1 MKHRLTVFFIF
12 FIFSFSFSLFAA
24 GKSKPQRDFQQTN
37 DSTAAVIEA
46 PPVVTHHQMM
56 IDGKTLKYTATAG
69 YMVMKDENG
78 KAKANI
84 FFIAYTKD
92 GVADPATRPICFTF
106 NGGPGSSSVW
116 LHLGALGPKRVLLKD
131 DGEPLTPPY
140 KLVDNEY
147 TWLDQTDLVFIDPV
161 ETGYSRPAPG
171 EDKKQFTGYNEDIH
185 SVGEFIRLYTTRYE
199 RWASPKFLAGESYG
213 TTRAAGLSG
222 YLENRYGLYLNG
234 ICLVSAILNFQ
245 TAEFAAGNDL
255 PYILFLPSYTATA
268 WYHKKLSPD
277 LEQNMQKA
285 LDESKTFALGEYASA
300 LMQGDQLPKEEEQKI
315 VQELSRLTGLSPQYI
330 EETNLRVNIFRFCK
344 ELERSERKTVGRY
357 DSRFEGIDR
366 DAAGETPDYDPSYDA
381 GVLAPFTATINDYLR
396 RDLGYKNDI
405 PYEILTGRVQPW
417 NFSNVENEYL
427 NVAETLRDAMTKNK
441 YLKVWIANGYF
452 DLATPFLATQYTINT
467 MQLDP
472 SLRKNISLTYY
483 ESGHMVYINKASLA
497 QLKKDFTT
505 FLDSALPAEQSH

>member
-1 MKHRLTVFFIF
+1 MKHRVTVFFIF
-12 FIFSFSFSLFAA
+12 FVFSFSFSLFSAE
-24 GKSKPQRDFQQTN
+24 KSKQTN
-37 DSTAAVIEA
+37 DSTAAIVEPP
-46 PPVVTHHQMM
+46 PPVVTHHQMTVE
-56 IDGKTLKYTATAG
+56 GTVLKYTATTG
-69 YMVMKDENG
+69 YMVMKDEHG

-92 GVADPATRPICFTF
+92 GVTDPAARPICFTF

-116 LHLGALGPKRVLLKD
+116 LHLGALGPKRVLLQD
-131 DGEPLTPPY
+131 NGEPLAPPY

-147 TWLDQTDLVFIDPV
+147 TWLDRTDLVFIDPV

-171 EDKKQFTGYNEDIH
+171 EDKKQFTGYNEDIQ

-222 YLENRYGLYLNG
+222 YLEQRYGLYLNG
-234 ICLVSAILNFQ
+234 ICLVSSILNFQ
-245 TAEFAAGNDL
+245 TAEFATGNDL

-268 WYHKKLSPD
+268 WYHKKLPPD
-277 LEQNMQKA
+277 LQQNFQKA
-285 LDESKTFALGEYASA
+285 LDESKNFAVGDYASA
-300 LMQGDQLPKEEEQKI
+300 LMQGDQLPEAKQKEIAQ
-315 VQELSRLTGLSPQYI
+315 QLANFTGLSEKYV

-344 ELERSERKTVGRY
+344 ELLRDERRTVGRF

-366 DAAGETPDYDPSYDA
+366 DAAGEYPDYDPSYNA
-381 GVLAPFTATINDYLR
+381 GVYAPFTATVNDYLR

-417 NFSNVENEYL
+417 NFNNVQNEYL

-441 YLKVWIANGYF
+441 YMKVWIANGYF
-452 DLATPFLATQYTINT
+452 DLATPFLATQYTVNI

-472 SLRKNISLTYY
+472 LIRKNITLTYY
-483 ESGHMVYINKASLA
+483 NSGHMVYINKASLV
-497 QLKKDFTT
+497 QFKKDFVT
-505 FLDSALPAEQSH
+505 FLDSALNH